1 MRKERREKRTAE
13 LIRQDAEAEK
23 QMETAA
29 IERSMQFKNNVK
41 GKYSIWRREYDNQNS
56 DYTLKL
62 MQDQVI
68 MAKVYGSIAWSK
80 NDAELYETLMT
91 RVKENQRVL
100 GEANSDA
107 ELDQRYLLKFILLV
121 NLTQGIIQSY
131 FTIMNSIMLC
141 YLVQAGSTIW

>member
-1 MRKERREKRTAE
+1 MRKERRDMRTAE
-13 LIRQDAEAEK
+13 LIRQDTEAEK

-29 IERSMQFKNNVK
+29 IERSKQFKNNVK

-62 MQDQVI
+62 MQDQII

-80 NDAELYETLMT
+80 NDTELYETLMT
-91 RVKENQRVL
+91 QVNENQKLL

-107 ELDQRYLLKFILLV
+107 ELDPR
-121 NLTQGIIQSY
+121 Y
-131 FTIMNSIMLC
+131 FTRIHFAYQFNTRNHKV
-141 YLVQAGSTIW
+141 LVHHHE